1 MSAEEVQRLLAVTE
15 VRTIPEHGAP
25 GPVRAMCY
33 RLAAATGFR
42 ANELR
47 SLTPES
53 FDLDGVPPTCTV
65 EAASSKRRKRDVQP
79 LPLALVP
86 LLRSWLEELPQ
97 RQPVFI
103 GIAQDTAR
111 MLRADLAAARRAWIE
126 EAKDDEPETERRKQ
140 SHFLAYRDAD
150 DRVADFHSL
159 RVLFISRVVAGG
171 ASVREAQTLAR
182 HSTPVLTMNVYSRA
196 TLMDVAG
203 AVDGLGGLVAP
214 DKAAQQGQSAKAT
227 GTYGRPADRFPG
239 GSKIDPAVDPKHPA
253 QEGTDRRFT
262 ATLPVIPPPLPR
274 ALRAT
279 KNPCEARA

>member
-1 MSAEEVQRLLAVTE
+1 
-15 VRTIPEHGAP
+15 
-25 GPVRAMCY
+25 MCY

-86 LLRSWLEELPQ
+86 LLRSWLEESPQ

-203 AVDGLGGLVAP
+203 AVDGLGGASSPPTRLPGRANQQRPRAP
-214 DKAAQQGQSAKAT
+214 ME
-227 GTYGRPADRFPG
+227 GRLIGFPEDR
-239 GSKIDPAVDPKHPA
+239 KL
-253 QEGTDRRFT
+253 T
-262 ATLPVIPPPLPR
+262 PPLTPNTRPR
-274 ALRAT
+274 RAQIGALRQ
-279 KNPCEARA
+279 PCR

>member
-15 VRTIPEHGAP
+15 VRTIPEYGAP

-86 LLRSWLEELPQ
+86 LLRSWLEESPQ

-182 HSTPVLTMNVYSRA
+182 HSTQVLTMNVYSRGHPHGCRRSRGR
-196 TLMDVAG
+196 VGGPRRPRQGCPAG
-203 AVDGLGGLVAP
+203 PISKGQGHLW
-214 DKAAQQGQSAKAT
+214 KAS
-227 GTYGRPADRFPG
+227 
-239 GSKIDPAVDPKHPA
+239 
-253 QEGTDRRFT
+253 
-262 ATLPVIPPPLPR
+262 
-274 ALRAT
+274 
-279 KNPCEARA
+279 